1 MTFRVKISVLLISA
15 VFLSIALVSAVNAH
29 LVSKDRVTQI
39 GDVQGAMAKLVQLR
53 LRDHLELLGQQFSQI
68 LKNESKPLQAL
79 EGSLEGYLGG
89 EVWVGNRRI
98 EASPSALPS
107 EPPQWQGLFQ
117 ILPGSPI
124 FAKGN
129 FGFGIQVQD
138 RKMVLYLDTTWLES
152 FSPSQYG
159 VMFGLLIYEN
169 PLWTKTESNYL
180 SPKMIFPKSQIPT
193 TQWLEDELGEKY
205 LVTTYPVF
213 GGSSS
218 QIILATPSQKIY
230 AVLQQAFYRVLGIA
244 LVLSLIAVVISQLL
258 SWGITQ
264 PLLELQEA
272 TRSIGKGLFKI
283 QFPKILKRKDE
294 FGELGKAFVSMGSEL
309 EQLKKELIHAERL
322 SALGKFS
329 ASIVHEIKNPL
340 TGVLLTSE
348 MAQMQLQE
356 LKGKAETS
364 EIETCLKHMV
374 EDIQRANRK
383 ITSLMKFSRKDSVIM
398 DMVNLKAQLESSM
411 KSIVPTLKL
420 QGVSV
425 ELEYSEEEVFINGN
439 AENLHEVF
447 LNLCQN
453 AAYAMKNSAK
463 KELRIKISKKID
475 TAVIEIQDT
484 GMGMTEETQARL
496 FEPFFTTKPI
506 GEGTGLGLSACQ
518 GIVKTHSGSILV
530 ESKLNVGTRFVLS
543 FPLISD
549 PTQSLVNAKNFQL
562 LILPL
567 LFLLS
572 LGCQKKGALNQFPT
586 NEALKQVE
594 RPIAV
599 LEKRVPKVSVRRRQ
613 QMVWGDGNLKMDL
626 FIFDTVKTFTQSSS
640 QIVMNEGSEINLSA
654 DSWIVLDPNNLEIL
668 PHRPFLKLGKLKA
681 KTRKE
686 IWILTTAALFR
697 LKAKSE
703 REPAEMEVSVDNS
716 RKVTANLVA
725 GMGLYWGAKV
735 AGQIE
740 GKDPKRLF
748 LNQLV
753 TLNAAPVD
761 EEFPKTEKD
770 IRWPTAE
777 DVLNSDKLW
786 LESKKNKNKEK
797 EKALELEIISPPDF
811 YQVSA
816 PTVEIVG
823 KVTHSDA
830 VVLVNGKRVS
840 VDKTLRFSAQVD
852 LKPGANQ
859 VVVRINH
866 ENQSKTVSLTLIR
879 KPGS

>member
-1 MTFRVKISVLLISA
+1 
-15 VFLSIALVSAVNAH
+15 
-29 LVSKDRVTQI
+29 
-39 GDVQGAMAKLVQLR
+39 
-53 LRDHLELLGQQFSQI
+53 
-68 LKNESKPLQAL
+68 
-79 EGSLEGYLGG
+79 
-89 EVWVGNRRI
+89 
-98 EASPSALPS
+98 
-107 EPPQWQGLFQ
+107 
-117 ILPGSPI
+117 
-124 FAKGN
+124 
-129 FGFGIQVQD
+129 
-138 RKMVLYLDTTWLES
+138 
-152 FSPSQYG
+152 
-159 VMFGLLIYEN
+159 
-169 PLWTKTESNYL
+169 
-180 SPKMIFPKSQIPT
+180 
-193 TQWLEDELGEKY
+193 
-205 LVTTYPVF
+205 
-213 GGSSS
+213 
-218 QIILATPSQKIY
+218 
-230 AVLQQAFYRVLGIA
+230 
-244 LVLSLIAVVISQLL
+244 
-258 SWGITQ
+258 
-264 PLLELQEA
+264 
-272 TRSIGKGLFKI
+272 
-283 QFPKILKRKDE
+283 
-294 FGELGKAFVSMGSEL
+294 
-309 EQLKKELIHAERL
+309 
-322 SALGKFS
+322 
-329 ASIVHEIKNPL
+329 
-340 TGVLLTSE
+340 
-348 MAQMQLQE
+348 
-356 LKGKAETS
+356 
-364 EIETCLKHMV
+364 
-374 EDIQRANRK
+374 
-383 ITSLMKFSRKDSVIM
+383 M

-572 LGCQKKGALNQFPT
+572 LGCQKKGALNQFPST
-586 NEALKQVE
+586 EALKLVE

-852 LKPGANQ
+852 LKTGANQ